1 MEQNLGN
8 LERTLLAPEK
18 LRREKPLWQ
27 DILIGFV
34 TILLPMLIVGW
45 MVAGLME
52 GAGLTRTFG
61 WILTAMV
68 IAVLTP
74 FAVFVAR
81 RQTSSLIRDR
91 SYALSFA
98 DHKIAEIGCKHA
110 AHPWILSICN
120 SLLSGHALS
129 ALDHLKD
136 TSMDNGVACESVNE
150 DTGECSTGAA
160 FATCAGFLSF
170 SLLKSMSD

>member
-27 DILIGFV
+27 DTLIGFV

-81 RQTSSLIRDR
+81 RQTSSLIRQR
-91 SYALSFA
+91 LELRERGVSGVCMLNALRTREFSIPYGELGTVTGRKTRLTLQA
-98 DHKIAEIGCKHA
+98 GKERVNLQVEDAEAVAAEILQRRG
-110 AHPWILSICN
+110 
-120 SLLSGHALS
+120 
-129 ALDHLKD
+129 
-136 TSMDNGVACESVNE
+136 
-150 DTGECSTGAA
+150 
-160 FATCAGFLSF
+160 
-170 SLLKSMSD
+170 

>member
-34 TILLPMLIVGW
+34 TILIPMLIVGW

-81 RQTSSLIRDR
+81 RQTSSLIRQRLELRERGVSGVCMLNALRTREFSIPYGDWEPSPDGRPASHCRRGR
-91 SYALSFA
+91 SGSTCRWRTPRPWPRRFCSAG
-98 DHKIAEIGCKHA
+98 AEG
-110 AHPWILSICN
+110 
-120 SLLSGHALS
+120 S
-129 ALDHLKD
+129 A
-136 TSMDNGVACESVNE
+136 
-150 DTGECSTGAA
+150 
-160 FATCAGFLSF
+160 
-170 SLLKSMSD
+170 